1 MTSHRRPSRLARVF
15 GSRRAAS
22 TTVPAQRRPSI
33 ELVDASTRVAHRVTS
48 EQLVLGC
55 RTDGSCTALCG
66 VRVLAASL
74 TDPGRRHCSACQ
86 S

>member
-15 GSRRAAS
+15 RSRRAAS
-22 TTVPAQRRPSI
+22 TTVPARRRPNI
-33 ELVDASTRVAHRVTS
+33 ELVDASTQVAHRVTS

-74 TDPGRRHCSACQ
+74 TDPGRRRCSACL